1 MTNAELRDLVRAT
14 IQARLEGGA
23 VDAMQIDGV
32 DLQLAP
38 ITTLSQLEDKYSRLA
53 AFDERDEQGGGVS
66 YAGFGRMT

>member
-38 ITTLSQLEDKYSRLA
+38 ITTLSQLEDKY
-53 AFDERDEQGGGVS
+53 
-66 YAGFGRMT
+66 